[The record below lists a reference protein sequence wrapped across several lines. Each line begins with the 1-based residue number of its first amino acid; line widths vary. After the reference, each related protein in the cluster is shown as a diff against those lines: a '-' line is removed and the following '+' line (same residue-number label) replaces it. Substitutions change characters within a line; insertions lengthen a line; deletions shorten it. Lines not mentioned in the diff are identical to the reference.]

1 MNKRVQAI
9 RDSLERQGIDATRI
23 CPRFEEIVSRIHLRF
38 DRVALRFV
46 DDVQSSL
53 NAIVPDGNTLMFTI
67 TAPIRLA
74 AKTATMLAEKV
85 RGAVAHQSARVDLK
99 ETING
104 NEVRVRLLKGVLN
117 GRRLIGF
124 VHNPDSDPEILFE
137 ATQSLLRR
145 VA

>member
-9 RDSLERQGIDATRI
+9 RDSLERQGIDITRI
-23 CPRFEEIVSRIHLRF
+23 GPCFEENVSRIHLRF

-74 AKTATMLAEKV
+74 AKTAIILAEKV

-145 VA
+145 IA

>member
-9 RDSLERQGIDATRI
+9 RDSLERQGIDITRI
-23 CPRFEEIVSRIHLRF
+23 GPCFEENVSRIHLRF

-74 AKTATMLAEKV
+74 AKTAIMLAEKV
-85 RGAVAHQSARVDLK
+85 RGAVAHGRKRVVGMRSGQGPL
-99 ETING
+99 
-104 NEVRVRLLKGVLN
+104 
-117 GRRLIGF
+117 
-124 VHNPDSDPEILFE
+124 
-137 ATQSLLRR
+137 R
-145 VA
+145 VAA